1 MEFSESVARVGTDIV
16 EKLSGFFPAEFEQI
30 SASPPKSKSV
40 GLIAFSQISIMEP
53 SILLSPFFA
62 KAASSITTRL

>member
-1 MEFSESVARVGTDIV
+1 VELPESVARVGTNIV
-16 EKLSGFFPAEFEQI
+16 EKIVWVL
-30 SASPPKSKSV
+30 

-53 SILLSPFFA
+53 STLLSPFFA